1 MAKTMQI
8 LVVGG
13 GGGGTGW
20 EAGYGA
26 GGGGGGGGYK
36 EVLAQEVLAGSYTI
50 TVGNGGSRAWGQG
63 TVGGQSGGASSFGTL
78 ISVSGGGGGAGSE
91 QTTGKTGGSGGGGF
105 MNGGIGGSA
114 ISGQGY
120 PGGTSSNPSNY
131 RASGGGGAGS
141 AGGNAT
147 ESSGGDGGNGKA
159 SSITGTS
166 IYRSAGGAGGC
177 TWNPQNYNGIGYGN
191 AGSGGQGGGGG
202 VSAESGQ
209 RGVVIVRYLTTD
221 FGTCTG
227 GTKTTDGNYTVHEF
241 TTSGTFVVTTAPVLT
256 TQDCS
261 VVGSVKVKANGTI
274 TSTGGETVTE
284 RGFCYKA
291 GTSGDPTTADDTVS
305 DTGSFSTG
313 AFSKAITGLTPNTYY
328 RVRAYAVNSVG
339 TSYGVTYTVLT
350 ASVYTST
357 ATYIKTVSL
366 TANATTSSSPSTTY
380 SRRGFCYIEGT
391 SGDPE
396 TTDNIEYEDG
406 TFLNEAYS
414 LVISGLTEN
423 TNYRLRAYVID
434 VNGSIT
440 YGDTIQILTETTPTS
455 SGSFITLLNR

>member
-1 MAKTMQI
+1 MQI

-13 GGGGTGW
+13 GGGGVAW

-36 EVLAQEVLAGSYTI
+36 EVLAQEVLAGSYAI
-50 TVGNGGSRAWGQG
+50 TVGYGGAWNWGQA
-63 TVGGQSGGASSFGTL
+63 TVGGQNGGASSFGTL
-78 ISVSGGGGGAGSE
+78 ISVSGGGGGAGST

-105 MNGGIGGSA
+105 MDGGIGGSA

-147 ESSGGDGGNGKA
+147 ESSGGNGGNGKA

-166 IYRSAGGAGGC
+166 IYRSAGGAGGF
-177 TWNPQNYNGIGYGN
+177 TWNPQNYGGIGYGN
-191 AGSGGQGGGGG
+191 AGSGG
-202 VSAESGQ
+202 SNTTSGTA
-209 RGVVIVRYLTTD
+209 GVVIVRYLTTD

-241 TTSGTFVVTTAPVLT
+241 TTSGTFVVITAPVLT
-256 TQDCS
+256 TNTS
-261 VVGSVKVKANGTI
+261 TLIGSTQITGNGNI
-274 TSTGGETVTE
+274 TSTGGEIVTE

-328 RVRAYAVNSVG
+328 RVRAYAINSVG

-350 ASVYTST
+350 ASVDTNT

-366 TANATTSSSPSTTY
+366 TANAITSSSPSTTY

-391 SGDPE
+391 SGEPE
-396 TTDNIEYEDG
+396 TTDDIEYEDG

-414 LVISGLTEN
+414 LIISGLTEN

>member
-1 MAKTMQI
+1 MQI

-13 GGGGTGW
+13 GGGGVSW

-50 TVGNGGSRAWGQG
+50 TVGAGGAWAWGQG
-63 TVGGQSGGASSFGTL
+63 TVGGGNGGASSFGTL
-78 ISVSGGGGGAGSE
+78 ISVSGGGGGAGSL

-114 ISGQGY
+114 ISGEGH

-131 RASGGGGAGS
+131 RGGGGGGAGS

-147 ESSGGDGGNGKA
+147 ETSGGNGGDGKA

-166 IYRSAGGAGGC
+166 IYRAAGGRGG
-177 TWNPQNYNGIGYGN
+177 WIWSPENYNGLGYGN
-191 AGSGGQGGGGG
+191 AGSGGQAKGGSLGAG
-202 VSAESGQ
+202 VA
-209 RGVVIVRYLTTD
+209 GVVIVRYLTTD
-221 FGTCTG
+221 FGNCTG

-241 TTSGTFVVTTAPVLT
+241 TTSGTFVVITAPVLT
-256 TQDCS
+256 TDTS
-261 VVGSVKVKANGTI
+261 TLIGSTQITGNGNI
-274 TSTGGETVTE
+274 TATGGETVTE

-291 GTSGDPTTADDTVS
+291 GTSGDPTTADDTVL
-305 DTGSFSTG
+305 DTGSFNTG

-328 RVRAYAVNSVG
+328 RVRAYAINSVG

-350 ASVYTST
+350 ASVDTNT

-366 TANATTSSSPSTTY
+366 TGNATTSSYPLTTY
-380 SRRGFCYIEGT
+380 SRRGFCYKIGT
-391 SGDPE
+391 SGDP
-396 TTDNIEYEDG
+396 TISDSVAYDDG
-406 TFLNEAYS
+406 TFPNESYS
-414 LVISGLTEN
+414 KEVTGLTEN
-423 TNYRLRAYVID
+423 TNYRLRAYVVD